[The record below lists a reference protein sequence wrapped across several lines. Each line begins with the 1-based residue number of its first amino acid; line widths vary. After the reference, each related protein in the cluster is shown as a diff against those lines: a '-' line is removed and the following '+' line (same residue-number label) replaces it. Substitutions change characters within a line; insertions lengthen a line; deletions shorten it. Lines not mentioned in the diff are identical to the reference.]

1 MPELDARRLRVLH
14 AVAVRGSVTAA
25 AEALQVS
32 ASAISQQLAQLERE
46 AKCDLIER
54 AGRGIA
60 LTPAGVA
67 LAAQAEHVLRELDRA
82 QAVVA
87 AARGA
92 VSGVVR
98 VGSMPSVAGAHVG
111 PATARAHASHPGLD
125 VRICEREDG
134 QALIDLR
141 LANLDVVILQEYDHV
156 PITLPPGLDVTPMLI
171 DPMHLITPAIGPLRD
186 LGPAPLSALRD
197 APWIA
202 AAHDTPC
209 GRSTRQAC
217 RDAGFEPDIRH
228 TAIDFAMIVDLVAAG
243 LGIALIPL
251 LGLRYRPDNICVHRM
266 DPASMRTIFA
276 VSRSA
281 GVGPQRPAI
290 AALLAELRSEAPIR
304 VRAAA
309 PSS

>member
-1 MPELDARRLRVLH
+1 MTELDARRLRVLH
-14 AVAVRGSVTAA
+14 TVAVRGSVTSA

-46 AKCDLIER
+46 ARCDLVER

-82 QAVVA
+82 HAVVA
-87 AARGA
+87 AARGG

-111 PATARAHASHPGLD
+111 PATARAHAAHPSLD
-125 VRICEREDG
+125 VRICEREDD
-134 QALIDLR
+134 QALVDLR
-141 LANLDVVILQEYDHV
+141 LATLDVVILQEYDHV
-156 PITLPPGLDVTPMLI
+156 PITLPPGLDVTPMLV
-171 DPMHLITPAIGPLRD
+171 DPLHLITPASGPLRD
-186 LGPAPLSALRD
+186 LGPAPLASLGD

-228 TAIDFAMIVDLVAAG
+228 TAVDFTMIVDLVAAG
-243 LGIALIPL
+243 LGIALIPA
-251 LGLRYRPDNICVHRM
+251 LGLRYRPEAIRVHAM
-266 DPASMRTIFA
+266 DPPCNRTVFA

-281 GVGPQRPAI
+281 GVGPPRPAV
-290 AALLAELRSEAPIR
+290 AALLAELKSAEPIA
-304 VRAAA
+304 VRAGTRAG
-309 PSS
+309 